1 MRLTTF
7 LFAALLPLLLLSQNK
22 GDTAPAKIEW
32 VSVERV
38 QELVKTAPRPV
49 IMDVYTDWCGPCR
62 MLAGRT
68 FTDPRVVDF
77 VNTHFYAVKFNAES
91 ADSVTFRGQIFTN
104 PDHNPALTQGRNG
117 THQFTYAIANVNG
130 RIAYPTVVYL
140 DSDLNVLAP
149 VQGYFT
155 PEQIEPLF
163 RFFGEG
169 KYKDTA
175 WEEYTKD
182 FKATWAP

>member
-1 MRLTTF
+1 MRALTLLYT
-7 LFAALLPLLLLSQNK
+7 LLLPFALMAQDKNAAA
-22 GDTAPAKIEW
+22 APKIDW
-32 VSVERV
+32 VSVEEV
-38 QELVKTAPRPV
+38 QELVKKSPRPV

-68 FTDPRVVDF
+68 FTDPRVVEF
-77 VNTHFYAVKFNAES
+77 VNKHFYAVKFNAES
-91 ADSVTFRGQIFTN
+91 GDSLTFRGQTFTN
-104 PDHNPALTQGRNG
+104 PDHDPSRTQGRNG

-175 WEEYTKD
+175 WEAYSKD
-182 FKATWAP
+182 FKATWTN